1 MAEIAY
7 NDIWRSDFYNN
18 VSAKDGLQDIN
29 LYHLIE
35 ANKKNV
41 TGQNLLSKRLFFII

>member
-18 VSAKDGLQDIN
+18 VSAKDALQDIN

-35 ANKKNV
+35 ANKIKCHRANYV
-41 TGQNLLSKRLFFII
+41 K